1 MKDGSWEKIVVED
14 TQLVALII
22 YTETVS
28 RPTNEPISLRVFS
41 REEMEKDLIKINC
54 ILMEKG

>member
-1 MKDGSWEKIVVED
+1 MKDGSWEKIVLED
-14 TQLVALII
+14 THLVALII

-28 RPTNEPISLRVFS
+28 RPTNKPISLRVFS
-41 REEMEKDLIKINC
+41 REEMEKELIKINC